1 MTGVNYKKIRH
12 YAPGIQSKQTRL
24 DPDFSAI
31 LFKAGVKVTS
41 STERLIADVSIKA
54 AMPTMGSSSGDSDG
68 KKRGLES
75 ASKSSLTNL
84 GGIVFDPQGKK
95 TPGTYLKLHVTDP
108 EKKEALLS
116 ADPKPNF
123 GWVKFGETNA
133 LTKPKGVT
141 VNVSRQKLDP
151 RTGKPIASTGHDPFD
166 PFAPYMDNGMQVKSL
181 GKTIAESNAG
191 RKLVHFS
198 ARAAGVVVDALGK
211 FRCPEGTPAA
221 NRFTNE
227 RGEGCFAVNLDALKN
242 IATNLAAINSSSS
255 GEKGTYGNLVEV
267 LTESGVNVG
276 EIRRIY
282 RESGMSGLAAF
293 ASKLASA
300 VTRPHLFGNTRYEND
315 ASYRDVVA
323 LKIREA
329 MDTTDTKGAIARMQ
343 AVKEERQAKIDKLM
357 LDLGIPKTDD
367 EEADLINLLKKIGED
382 PRYGLAAG
390 GHELQVG
397 GTRASHTAFL
407 IDNFFVLHEEAMQ
420 KYFPDIKNGTELQDR
435 YDADKRTGVETPLT
449 KAIDAMINREQQMR
463 IGAFEQ
469 IAIDA
474 TEDPKSFKAKNLFT
488 GEDGVR
494 ITVNPA
500 GKTSG
505 DFDTLNGSGGGGDLY
520 IGSGPAIVGHRKGPP
535 EGSVDLY
542 TATGGTQEEQWKAI
556 AAQIHADET
565 GRHWAHT
572 FGTDLAAIMGDGWRS
587 FGTQVAAHEMYHIQ
601 QVRAISEYLK
611 FRQSMGDNIDKLTG
625 GTAIEDMGGDELA
638 GLAMAFL
645 EQADPQMLREA
656 LGADIEDLIEAR
668 LDAIAGKYSG
678 NVQQD
683 ALYAI
688 REGTARQGNYKRS
701 LALLETLADLAA
713 NRKVGLIDE
722 SVDELINHVI
732 GEKEIIPES
741 FKPPV
746 IPGGTPVPDVPVGPR
761 PAAWEGLWWSKD
773 QINVPVPGGSGGGS
787 GGKRGPFDP
796 FSGNRQSDL
805 AKKIR
810 EGTLTNEDLDELLN
824 GKDNGDKNKD
834 GSPRREGGILKT
846 WRAARNVRKDKDNPQ
861 NSKEKQRMLNEALDE
876 LPLDEEQIKVMI
888 QKLQNGEVL
897 SQEEEDKLV
906 DSIQKLSVRYGQL
919 IEDMEKV
926 QAEYDQGCPARI
938 VDSDNTFPNRYDDK
952 SGCESWYEGM
962 QEKID
967 RLEFVKDRIG
977 RGLKPQINDI
987 WDINEY
993 VKQNGK
999 PPSVPRYTPDANA
1012 PLRSGGMASAS
1023 RISTLQDSGLS
1034 PEETFIASSAMAE
1047 VPSSVMSSIDVPGY
1061 LDDVIEIN
1069 DTFSSYGI
1077 EPPAGTSFDDT
1088 KTIVPLLSVID
1099 KSIVSEDLIAEFE
1112 IDESDYS
1119 VGSVIETSGVRKL
1132 VTIDSPENTV
1142 GFASTSRRRAAVVG
1156 RLLNS
1161 KQSRQLMRAMGIDP
1175 ENEDLVSLAAET
1187 ALAFSMGG
1195 PAGAIIP
1202 IARRAGK
1209 DSAEKALQMM
1219 VSKGWITQPIASK
1232 IRSHGLDRIAKEGLP
1247 EEIIQ
1252 LMKNLGDSVSSREN
1266 KNSALRMATVLRER
1280 SDEIKQTSKK
1290 TLKNIRDKVSEMRES
1305 SSEEL
1310 VKVSGP
1316 KDARKIIEEGLPA
1329 AVKTEKEAYTIL
1341 TELAKMANEAK
1352 ALGTEAPNYDF
1363 CKVSIPG
1370 TNLFCGDSKGIP
1382 RKKMPQFSGEP
1393 TPGSPADSRPK
1404 NKKGEVDGTDDFIKH
1419 MEAKGIK
1426 IEEKEVLASTLRASQ
1441 NELVGEKVA
1450 GMMTNTDFN
1459 PAGEAIFVSRDG
1471 YVIDGHHRWAAQVG
1485 RDLEDGNIG
1494 DLPLNVRVV
1503 DMDIEEVL
1511 EEANRFAS
1519 EFGIAPKTA
1528 GNDAVA
1534 VKSVFVNIRFKQLGE
1549 PILKQNQKPEEEKS
1563 TKKQKVRVVVPK
1575 GSKAKVDKSGEIL
1588 IPPGKMKVTGIDEDG
1603 VAEAEITEQMSAVD
1617 YMKNA
1622 EKQLS
1627 EKIKKVTD
1635 ERVKK
1640 LISSDINK
1648 YKKSKIDKIISS
1660 PDNGYSGTSS
1670 EVLEKANTIIQNASD
1685 MGYALF
1691 NEKDVYVS
1699 GQKIPVTEYYDLFLK
1714 SINSII
1720 IEIKKDLDNDLFPED
1735 KQLNS
1740 FIKSNSE
1747 SYIYSILEEISVS
1760 LFEKIDRRARISMS
1774 RSSLQEFLTS
1784 GRIANVDV
1792 DSKMLSEMKKNRD
1805 TIIGGTISSPEF
1817 SLTPV
1822 NLMHE
1827 SKTRL
1832 IEQSLYFAGTR
1843 VGSEEYADY
1852 GRGIEVVLRSENAKR
1867 IGYGR
1872 FDNDENEGLYSL
1884 ITDDDKQRI
1893 VMTMFGN
1900 AVKNSK
1906 QAKETVL
1913 LAIDSYLKKDYD
1925 NFLKSDEGDTFEGFI
1940 VGEINLNDIEHIKIP
1955 VSIFK
1960 VINKPLSP
1968 SHPIAGKKRLSNIFK
1983 KRGMTDVEIKEFFDK
1998 GGMIGGGFNP
2008 KYLIYLLEIEAAQE
2022 LKDRLISFGVPEV
2035 IFTNKNGIDI
2045 MAEKTWFTPAPDS
2058 KNGIDAL
2065 RKLVKME
2072 IDVIIEKTVPKNKEN
2087 AKKEKSLL

>member
-1 MTGVNYKKIRH
+1 MTGVNYTKIRH

-54 AMPTMGSSSGDSDG
+54 AMPTMGSSAGDSDG

-166 PFAPYMDNGMQVKSL
+166 PFAPYVDNGMQVKSL

-255 GEKGTYGNLVEV
+255 GEKGTYGNLVEI

-282 RESGMSGLAAF
+282 KESGMSGLAAF

-300 VTRPHLFGNTRYEND
+300 VTRPHLIGNTRYDND

-329 MDTTDTKGAIARMQ
+329 MNTTDTKGAIARMQ

-357 LDLGIPKTDD
+357 TELGVPKTGD
-367 EEADLINLLKKIGED
+367 EETDMIALLEAIGKSD
-382 PRYGLAAG
+382 KYGLLAD
-390 GHELQVG
+390 GHEFQFG
-397 GTRASHTAFL
+397 GTKESHTAFL
-407 IDNFFVLHEEAMQ
+407 IDNFFDLHEGAIK
-420 KYFPDIKNGTELQDR
+420 KYFPDIINRQKLQDQ
-435 YDADKRTGVETPLT
+435 YKIDKDSGVETPLT
-449 KAIDAMINREQQMR
+449 KAIDAMIEREKQMR

-474 TEDPKSFKAKNLFT
+474 TEDPKSFKET
-488 GEDGVR
+488 R

-500 GKTSG
+500 GKTDG
-505 DFDTLNGSGGGGDLY
+505 DFHVLNGSGGGEDLY
-520 IGSGPAIVGHRKGPP
+520 IGSGPAILGYREEPP
-535 EGSVDLY
+535 EGSIDLY

-611 FRQSMGDNIDKLTG
+611 FRQSLGDDIDGLTRG
-625 GTAIEDMGGDELA
+625 RKIEDMGGDELA

-645 EQADPQMLREA
+645 TQADPQMLREA

-668 LDAIAGKYSG
+668 LDGVAGRYSG

-688 REGTARQGNYKRS
+688 MEGDAREGNYKRS

-713 NRKVGLIDE
+713 NRKVGLIDG
-722 SVDELINHVI
+722 SVDKLIEHVI

-761 PAAWEGLWWSKD
+761 PAAWKELWWSKD
-773 QINVPVPGGSGGGS
+773 QINVPVPDGRGGGS
-787 GGKRGPFDP
+787 GGPRGPFDP
-796 FSGNRQSDL
+796 FSGNRTSDL
-805 AKKIR
+805 ALKIR

-906 DSIQKLSVRYGQL
+906 DSIQKLSVRYDQL

-977 RGLKPQINDI
+977 RGLRPQINDI

-993 VKQNGK
+993 VKVNGK
-999 PPSVPRYTPDANA
+999 PPFNFKFTPDPNA

-1023 RISTLQDSGLS
+1023 RISTLQDSRLS
-1034 PEETFIASSAMAE
+1034 PEEMSIASSAMAE

-1132 VTIDSPENTV
+1132 STIDSPQNTV
-1142 GFASTSRRRAAVVG
+1142 GFASTSRGRAAVVG

-1161 KQSRQLMRAMGIDP
+1161 KQSRKLMRTMGIDP

-1187 ALAFSMGG
+1187 ALAFSVGG

-1219 VSKGWITQPIASK
+1219 VSRGWITQSIASK
-1232 IRSHGLDRIAKEGLP
+1232 ISSHGLDRIAKEGLP

-1280 SDEIKQTSKK
+1280 SDEIKETSKR
-1290 TLKNIRDKVSEMRES
+1290 TLKNIRDKVSEMRENL
-1305 SSEEL
+1305 SEDT
-1310 VKVSGP
+1310 VP
-1316 KDARKIIEEGLPA
+1316 
-1329 AVKTEKEAYTIL
+1329 
-1341 TELAKMANEAK
+1341 
-1352 ALGTEAPNYDF
+1352 ALG
-1363 CKVSIPG
+1363 S
-1370 TNLFCGDSKGIP
+1370 GDI
-1382 RKKMPQFSGEP
+1382 
-1393 TPGSPADSRPK
+1393 
-1404 NKKGEVDGTDDFIKH
+1404 
-1419 MEAKGIK
+1419 AKSAF
-1426 IEEKEVLASTLRASQ
+1426 L
-1441 NELVGEKVA
+1441 
-1450 GMMTNTDFN
+1450 
-1459 PAGEAIFVSRDG
+1459 
-1471 YVIDGHHRWAAQVG
+1471 
-1485 RDLEDGNIG
+1485 
-1494 DLPLNVRVV
+1494 
-1503 DMDIEEVL
+1503 DIE
-1511 EEANRFAS
+1511 
-1519 EFGIAPKTA
+1519 
-1528 GNDAVA
+1528 
-1534 VKSVFVNIRFKQLGE
+1534 FKQLGE
-1549 PILKQNQKPEEEKS
+1549 PILKQKPEEEKS

-1575 GSKAKVDKSGEIL
+1575 GSKAKVDKSGDIL
-1588 IPPGKMKVTGIDEDG
+1588 IPPGKMKVTGIDEEG

-1627 EKIKKVTD
+1627 EKMKNITD

-1640 LISSDINK
+1640 LISSDITK

-1660 PDNGYSGTSS
+1660 PDNGYSNTSNG
-1670 EVLEKANTIIQNASD
+1670 VLEKANTIIENASN

-1714 SINSII
+1714 SINNII
-1720 IEIKKDLDNDLFPED
+1720 LEIKKDLDNDLFPED

-1747 SYIYSILEEISVS
+1747 SYIYSILEEMSVS

-1805 TIIGGTISSPEF
+1805 TIIGGTVSSPEF

-1872 FDNDENEGLYSL
+1872 FDNEENEGLYSL

-1900 AVKNSK
+1900 VVKNSK
-1906 QAKETVL
+1906 QAKETIL

-1925 NFLKSDEGDTFEGFI
+1925 NFLKSDEGDTLEGFI

-1960 VINKPLSP
+1960 VTNKPVSP
-1968 SHPIAGKKRLSNIFK
+1968 SHPIAGKKRISNIFK
-1983 KRGMTDVEIKEFFDK
+1983 KRGMTDSAIKEFFDK

-2065 RKLVKME
+2065 RKLAKME
-2072 IDVIIEKTVPKNKEN
+2072 IDVIMEKTVPKNKEN
-2087 AKKEKSLL
+2087 ARKEKSLL

>member
-1 MTGVNYKKIRH
+1 MTGVNYTKIRH

-41 STERLIADVSIKA
+41 STERLIADVSVKA
-54 AMPTMGSSSGDSDG
+54 AMPTMGSSAGDSDG

-95 TPGTYLKLHVTDP
+95 TPGTYLKLHVTEP

-151 RTGKPIASTGHDPFD
+151 RTGKPIASTGYDPFD

-255 GEKGTYGNLVEV
+255 GEKGTYGNLVEI

-282 RESGMSGLAAF
+282 KESGMSGLAAF

-300 VTRPHLFGNTRYEND
+300 VTRPHLIGNTRYDND

-357 LDLGIPKTDD
+357 TELSVPKTGD
-367 EEADLINLLKKIGED
+367 EETDMIALLEAIGKSD
-382 PRYGLAAG
+382 KYGLLAD
-390 GHELQVG
+390 GHEFQFG
-397 GTRASHTAFL
+397 GTKKSHTAFL
-407 IDNFFVLHEEAMQ
+407 IDNFFDLHEDAIQ
-420 KYFPDIKNGTELQDR
+420 KYFPDIINRQKLQDQ
-435 YDADKRTGVETPLT
+435 YKIDKDSGVETPLT
-449 KAIDAMINREQQMR
+449 KAIDAMIEREKQMR

-474 TEDPKSFKAKNLFT
+474 TEDPKSFKET
-488 GEDGVR
+488 R

-500 GKTSG
+500 GKTDG
-505 DFDTLNGSGGGGDLY
+505 DFHVLNGSGGGEDLY
-520 IGSGPAIVGHRKGPP
+520 IGSGPAIRGYRDAPP
-535 EGSVDLY
+535 DGSVDLY

-556 AAQIHADET
+556 AAEIHADET

-611 FRQSMGDNIDKLTG
+611 FRQSMGDDIDGLTRDRK
-625 GTAIEDMGGDELA
+625 IEDMGGDELA

-645 EQADPQMLREA
+645 TQADPQMLREA

-668 LDAIAGKYSG
+668 LDGVAGRYSG

-688 REGTARQGNYKRS
+688 MEGDAREGNYKRS

-713 NRKVGLIDE
+713 NRKVGLIDG
-722 SVDELINHVI
+722 SVDKLIEHVI

-761 PAAWEGLWWSKD
+761 PAAWKELWWSKD
-773 QINVPVPGGSGGGS
+773 QINVPVPDGRGGGS
-787 GGKRGPFDP
+787 GGPRGPFDP
-796 FSGNRQSDL
+796 FSGNRTSDL
-805 AKKIR
+805 ALKIR

-824 GKDNGDKNKD
+824 GKDKGDKNKD

-876 LPLDEEQIKVMI
+876 LPLDEEQLKVMI

-906 DSIQKLSVRYGQL
+906 DSIQKLSARYDQL
-919 IEDMEKV
+919 TEDMEKV
-926 QAEYDQGCPARI
+926 QAEYDQGCPDSISAR
-938 VDSDNTFPNRYDDK
+938 DNAFPNRYDDK

-962 QEKID
+962 EEKIK

-977 RGLKPQINDI
+977 RGLRPQINDI

-993 VKQNGK
+993 VKVNGK
-999 PPSVPRYTPDANA
+999 PPFNLKFTPDPNT

-1023 RISTLQDSGLS
+1023 RISTLQDSRLS
-1034 PEETFIASSAMAE
+1034 PEEMFIASSAMAE

-1132 VTIDSPENTV
+1132 STIDSPQNTV
-1142 GFASTSRRRAAVVG
+1142 GFASTSRGRAAVVG

-1161 KQSRQLMRAMGIDP
+1161 KQSRKLMRTMGIDP

-1187 ALAFSMGG
+1187 ALAFSVGG

-1219 VSKGWITQPIASK
+1219 VSRGWITQSIASK
-1232 IRSHGLDRIAKEGLP
+1232 ISSHGLDRIAKEGLP

-1266 KNSALRMATVLRER
+1266 KNSALRMATALRER
-1280 SDEIKQTSKK
+1280 SDEIKETSKR
-1290 TLKNIRDKVSEMRES
+1290 TLKNIKDKVSEMRES

-1316 KDARKIIEEGLPA
+1316 KDARKIIDGNLPA

-1352 ALGTEAPNYDF
+1352 AKGTDAPNYDF

-1426 IEEKEVLASTLRASQ
+1426 IEERQVLASELRASQ

-1450 GMMTNTDFN
+1450 GMMTNEDFN
-1459 PAGEAIFVSRDG
+1459 PAGEPIFVSRDG

-1511 EEANRFAS
+1511 DEANKFAS

-1575 GSKAKVDKSGEIL
+1575 GSKAKVDKSGDIL

-1627 EKIKKVTD
+1627 EKMKNITD

-1660 PDNGYSGTSS
+1660 PDNGYSNTSNG
-1670 EVLEKANTIIQNASD
+1670 VLEKANTIIENASN

-1714 SINSII
+1714 SINNII
-1720 IEIKKDLDNDLFPED
+1720 LEIKKDLDNDLFPED

-1747 SYIYSILEEISVS
+1747 SYIYSILEEMSVS

-1805 TIIGGTISSPEF
+1805 TIIGGTVSSTEF

-1832 IEQSLYFAGTR
+1832 IEESLYFAGTR

-1872 FDNDENEGLYSL
+1872 FDNEENEGLYSL

-1900 AVKNSK
+1900 VVKNSK
-1906 QAKETVL
+1906 QAKETIL

-1925 NFLKSDEGDTFEGFI
+1925 NFLKSDEGDTLEGFI

-1960 VINKPLSP
+1960 VTNKPVSP
-1968 SHPIAGKKRLSNIFK
+1968 SHPIAGKKRISNIFK
-1983 KRGMTDVEIKEFFDK
+1983 KRGMTDSAIKEFFDK

-2065 RKLVKME
+2065 RKLAKME
-2072 IDVIIEKTVPKNKEN
+2072 IDVIMEKTVPKNKEN
-2087 AKKEKSLL
+2087 ARKEKSLL

>member
-1 MTGVNYKKIRH
+1 
-12 YAPGIQSKQTRL
+12 
-24 DPDFSAI
+24 
-31 LFKAGVKVTS
+31 
-41 STERLIADVSIKA
+41 
-54 AMPTMGSSSGDSDG
+54 
-68 KKRGLES
+68 
-75 ASKSSLTNL
+75 
-84 GGIVFDPQGKK
+84 
-95 TPGTYLKLHVTDP
+95 
-108 EKKEALLS
+108 
-116 ADPKPNF
+116 
-123 GWVKFGETNA
+123 
-133 LTKPKGVT
+133 
-141 VNVSRQKLDP
+141 
-151 RTGKPIASTGHDPFD
+151 
-166 PFAPYMDNGMQVKSL
+166 
-181 GKTIAESNAG
+181 
-191 RKLVHFS
+191 
-198 ARAAGVVVDALGK
+198 
-211 FRCPEGTPAA
+211 
-221 NRFTNE
+221 
-227 RGEGCFAVNLDALKN
+227 
-242 IATNLAAINSSSS
+242 
-255 GEKGTYGNLVEV
+255 
-267 LTESGVNVG
+267 
-276 EIRRIY
+276 
-282 RESGMSGLAAF
+282 
-293 ASKLASA
+293 
-300 VTRPHLFGNTRYEND
+300 
-315 ASYRDVVA
+315 
-323 LKIREA
+323 
-329 MDTTDTKGAIARMQ
+329 
-343 AVKEERQAKIDKLM
+343 
-357 LDLGIPKTDD
+357 
-367 EEADLINLLKKIGED
+367 
-382 PRYGLAAG
+382 
-390 GHELQVG
+390 
-397 GTRASHTAFL
+397 
-407 IDNFFVLHEEAMQ
+407 
-420 KYFPDIKNGTELQDR
+420 
-435 YDADKRTGVETPLT
+435 
-449 KAIDAMINREQQMR
+449 
-463 IGAFEQ
+463 
-469 IAIDA
+469 
-474 TEDPKSFKAKNLFT
+474 
-488 GEDGVR
+488 
-494 ITVNPA
+494 
-500 GKTSG
+500 
-505 DFDTLNGSGGGGDLY
+505 
-520 IGSGPAIVGHRKGPP
+520 
-535 EGSVDLY
+535 
-542 TATGGTQEEQWKAI
+542 
-556 AAQIHADET
+556 
-565 GRHWAHT
+565 
-572 FGTDLAAIMGDGWRS
+572 
-587 FGTQVAAHEMYHIQ
+587 
-601 QVRAISEYLK
+601 
-611 FRQSMGDNIDKLTG
+611 
-625 GTAIEDMGGDELA
+625 
-638 GLAMAFL
+638 
-645 EQADPQMLREA
+645 
-656 LGADIEDLIEAR
+656 
-668 LDAIAGKYSG
+668 
-678 NVQQD
+678 
-683 ALYAI
+683 
-688 REGTARQGNYKRS
+688 
-701 LALLETLADLAA
+701 
-713 NRKVGLIDE
+713 
-722 SVDELINHVI
+722 
-732 GEKEIIPES
+732 
-741 FKPPV
+741 
-746 IPGGTPVPDVPVGPR
+746 
-761 PAAWEGLWWSKD
+761 
-773 QINVPVPGGSGGGS
+773 
-787 GGKRGPFDP
+787 
-796 FSGNRQSDL
+796 
-805 AKKIR
+805 
-810 EGTLTNEDLDELLN
+810 
-824 GKDNGDKNKD
+824 
-834 GSPRREGGILKT
+834 
-846 WRAARNVRKDKDNPQ
+846 
-861 NSKEKQRMLNEALDE
+861 
-876 LPLDEEQIKVMI
+876 
-888 QKLQNGEVL
+888 
-897 SQEEEDKLV
+897 
-906 DSIQKLSVRYGQL
+906 
-919 IEDMEKV
+919 
-926 QAEYDQGCPARI
+926 
-938 VDSDNTFPNRYDDK
+938 
-952 SGCESWYEGM
+952 
-962 QEKID
+962 
-967 RLEFVKDRIG
+967 
-977 RGLKPQINDI
+977 
-987 WDINEY
+987 
-993 VKQNGK
+993 
-999 PPSVPRYTPDANA
+999 
-1012 PLRSGGMASAS
+1012 
-1023 RISTLQDSGLS
+1023 
-1034 PEETFIASSAMAE
+1034 
-1047 VPSSVMSSIDVPGY
+1047 MSSIDVPGY

-1132 VTIDSPENTV
+1132 ATIDSPENTV

-1161 KQSRQLMRAMGIDP
+1161 KQSRQLMRTMGIDP

-1232 IRSHGLDRIAKEGLP
+1232 ISSHGLDKIAKEGLP

-1450 GMMTNTDFN
+1450 GMMTNTDFD

-1511 EEANRFAS
+1511 DEANKFAS

-1640 LISSDINK
+1640 LISLDINK

-1714 SINSII
+1714 SINNII
-1720 IEIKKDLDNDLFPED
+1720 LEIKKDLDNDLFPED
-1735 KQLNS
+1735 KQLHN

-1747 SYIYSILEEISVS
+1747 SYIYSILEEMSVS

-1805 TIIGGTISSPEF
+1805 TIIGGTVSSPEF

-1832 IEQSLYFAGTR
+1832 IDQSLYFAGTR

-1872 FDNDENEGLYSL
+1872 FDNEENEGLYSL

-1900 AVKNSK
+1900 IVKNSK
-1906 QAKETVL
+1906 QAKETIL

-1925 NFLKSDEGDTFEGFI
+1925 NFLKSDEGDTLEGFI

-1983 KRGMTDVEIKEFFDK
+1983 KRGMTDVAIKEFFDK

-2072 IDVIIEKTVPKNKEN
+2072 IDVIMEKTVPKNKEN
-2087 AKKEKSLL
+2087 ARKEKSLL